1 MAQRESTAS
10 FDVVFAGE
18 TSTDCEQGAKTVHPY
33 REAGVTW
40 WLESIWTERGSFE
53 DMWERIRQD
62 LRGASSKGSTPFEG
76 LIPRSE
82 TAF

>member
-1 MAQRESTAS
+1 MAQRESTAP

-18 TSTDCEQGAKTVHPY
+18 TSADCEQGAKAVHPY
-33 REAGVTW
+33 REARVTW
-40 WLESIWTERGSFE
+40 WLEGIWTE
-53 DMWERIRQD
+53 
-62 LRGASSKGSTPFEG
+62 RGASSKGSTPFEG